1 MTAGRPGRKIPA
13 FSRPIDSRSG
23 PSQRTW
29 SMSMG
34 VTTATSGSNALTA
47 SSRPPMPTS
56 ITAASTADARK
67 TSTAAR
73 VPNSK

>member
-1 MTAGRPGRKIPA
+1 
-13 FSRPIDSRSG
+13 
-23 PSQRTW
+23 
-29 SMSMG
+29 MSMG
-34 VTTATSGSNALTA
+34 VTTATSGSNRLTA

-67 TSTAAR
+67 TSTAAS